1 MASYQEEIAAWR
13 VQRQQQEISNRLEQI
28 KTEYA
33 EAQRERDRAIADNDM
48 ETAECRDYDC
58 QQMEQEWNQYV
69 PPQPQYHPKDVK
81 LMQVNNPYFRRYG
94 QKGAQ
99 AAYAVNNHITQRM
112 GVSPDHPNYEAL
124 MKSSMEL
131 YAKDFGAPYDPN
143 SELLTADEAAKISG
157 LNPQTYNQAY
167 AQLKR
172 QGRVR

>member
-13 VQRQQQEISNRLEQI
+13 MQRSQQELANRAQEIQQ
-28 KTEYA
+28 EHAQYA
-33 EAQRERDRAIADNDM
+33 RERDTALANNDLEEAAYADN
-48 ETAECRDYDC
+48 AC
-58 QQMEQEWNQYV
+58 QDLEQEYQKIV

-99 AAYAVNNHITQRM
+99 AAYAVNKHVTQRM

-124 MKSSMEL
+124 MKSGMEL

-143 SELLTADEAAKISG
+143 SQLLTADEAAKISG

-167 AQLKR
+167 HQLKR